1 MKSII
6 RFALRKIPR
15 KYLQL
20 FSHIVLKA
28 AAVLYKGKGVK
39 CNVCESEFKKFMPYG
54 RIITRE
60 NALCPNCLSLER
72 HRLIKDYLLAQT
84 DFFTAKLKVLHV
96 APELCFIKRFEKIHG
111 DNYITADIESPLAK
125 VKMDV
130 HNIPFEDN
138 KFDVVMC
145 NHVLEHVTDD
155 HKVMTEFYRV
165 LKPTGWAILQS
176 PMDYSMEKTYE
187 DSTIID
193 PLEREKHF
201 GQDDHLRMF
210 GLDYGDRLRKAG
222 FVVSEEKVAE
232 KYTAEEIHFLG
243 LDKNEIM
250 YFCQKLAIA

>member
-15 KYLQL
+15 KHLQL
-20 FSHIVLKA
+20 FSHVLLRLA
-28 AAVLYKGKGVK
+28 AIFYKGKGVK
-39 CNVCESEFKKFMPYG
+39 CNVCNSEFKKFMPYG
-54 RIITRE
+54 RITTRE

-72 HRLIKDYLLAQT
+72 HRLIKDYLQKKT

-96 APELCFIKRFEKIHG
+96 APELCFIKRFENIHG

-138 KFDVVMC
+138 TFDVVMC

-155 HKVMTEFYRV
+155 YQVTREFFRV
-165 LKPTGWAILQS
+165 LKPDGWAILQS

-187 DSTIID
+187 DPSITD
-193 PLEREKHF
+193 PLEREKKF

-210 GLDYGDRLRKAG
+210 GLDYGERLRKAG
-222 FVVSEEKVAE
+222 FTVAEEKVSDT
-232 KYTAEEIHFLG
+232 YSPEEIHILG

-250 YFCQKLAIA
+250 YFCQKN

>member
-1 MKSII
+1 MKALI

-20 FSHIVLKA
+20 FSHILLRIA
-28 AAVLYKGKGVK
+28 SIFYKGKGVQ
-39 CNVCESEFKKFMPYG
+39 CNVCSSEFKKFMPYG
-54 RIITRE
+54 RVHTRE

-72 HRLIKDYLLAQT
+72 HRLIKNYLESKT
-84 DFFTAKLKVLHV
+84 NFFTANLKVLHV

-130 HNIPFEDN
+130 HDIPFEEN
-138 KFDVVMC
+138 SFDVVMC

-155 HKVMTEFYRV
+155 HKVLTEFYRI
-165 LKPTGWAILQS
+165 LKPGGWAILQS

-187 DSTIID
+187 DPSIVD

-210 GLDYGDRLRKAG
+210 GLDYGQRLSKGG
-222 FVVSEEKVAE
+222 FKVSEEKVSDT
-232 KYTAEEIHFLG
+232 YTQEQIKKLG

-250 YFCQKLAIA
+250 YFCEKVN